1 MNLRLPPGLALLFLH
16 LAVAL
21 PAAPLSKS
29 QRIDF
34 FRDTNSRDLQ
44 GVLTRSD
51 GRVLPGPAL
60 SALTTDL
67 DADLLWSF
75 ATDQAGNLLVGTGPD
90 GKILQIDPR
99 QTSPTATVVADL
111 PDSHLF
117 ALLALPDGSLLAGTS
132 PEGGL
137 ILIRDGQALARAK
150 LPATSVLDLALL
162 PSAPGAAPVA
172 LVATGNPGRIY
183 RVDLEHFARPAANE
197 ETEEQATDE
206 ALATRGITLWGRVRD
221 QNLRRLTV
229 LADGRVLAGSAPA
242 GNVYAFPATG
252 GLPVVLAENRE
263 AEVTDLLPVTG
274 GFYAAITFAA
284 EPGDARVKRGGE
296 QSNGTKDKP
305 DQPVTDTATLLFSDT
320 APTPRFRGRSQLVWF
335 PDDGFP
341 EVVMAR
347 QQTAFYRLQEYDGLI
362 LIAGGE
368 EGELLGYDPVLRRS
382 VTLPGAV
389 AGQLNAILPAHD
401 HPGSFFVLGNN
412 PAALLQL
419 TFGETNPA
427 TLTTKRLDLGVPA
440 RIGAL
445 RFNPGAGT
453 RTDDLRVEL
462 RASFSSQEHEG
473 WGEWRQAVPRD
484 GGWSIDGLRGR
495 HVQTRLT
502 MPATPFELPPAEIH
516 FLPQNRRPQLVDFQ
530 VLAPDFMLLPAPEHI
545 DPPASTLGQILQ
557 SGTNEANLRSQFLAS
572 QIVPQTG
579 TQVVYWQINDPDGDN
594 FVSTFSLRHGQA
606 DDWTDLAVETTA
618 PYAQFETSHLPEG
631 VYHTRLTVAETAPRP
646 ASDRQ
651 RTTFSTAD
659 ILIDRTAPEIL
670 DASIDRHDAHW
681 RISVTMR
688 DGLSL
693 PAGLEVNFNHGLK
706 VVVEQPAD
714 GILDGNTE
722 TFTVEIPLSRA
733 TGATAV
739 EVVAF
744 DTLGNSSAR
753 RLPLPSR

>member
-1 MNLRLPPGLALLFLH
+1 MHHRHLPGFFLLFL
-16 LAVAL
+16 AL
-21 PAAPLSKS
+21 MTAQSASPLSKS

-44 GVLTRSD
+44 GVITRSD
-51 GRVLPGPAL
+51 GRVLPGPVL
-60 SALTTDL
+60 SPLTTHL

-75 ATDQAGNLLVGTGPD
+75 AAVDGSLFIGTGPE
-90 GKILQIDPR
+90 GKILRIDP
-99 QTSPTATVVADL
+99 QKTTPTATVVADL

-137 ILIRDGQALARAK
+137 ILLRDGQVLARAK
-150 LPATSVLDLALL
+150 LPATSVLDLAMI
-162 PSAPGAAPVA
+162 PSAPGLGPVA

-183 RVDLEHFARPAANE
+183 QVNLERFASTATTD
-197 ETEEQATDE
+197 ETEMEPDDT
-206 ALATRGITLWGRVRD
+206 ALAARGISLWGRVRD

-284 EPGDARVKRGGE
+284 EPADARVKRAGE
-296 QSNGTKDKP
+296 QANSAKDKP
-305 DQPVTDTATLLFSDT
+305 DQPVTDTATLLFNDS
-320 APTPRFRGRSQLVWF
+320 APTARFRGRSQLVWF

-362 LIAGGE
+362 LITGGE

-382 VTLPGAV
+382 VTLPGATS
-389 AGQLNAILPAHD
+389 GQLNAILPAHD
-401 HPGSFFVLGNN
+401 RPGNFFVLGNN

-419 TFGETNPA
+419 TFGETKPA
-427 TLTTKRLDLGVPA
+427 SLTTKRLDLGVPA

-453 RTDDLRVEL
+453 RVDDLRVEM

-473 WGEWRQAVPRD
+473 WGEWRQAVPQE
-484 GGWSIDGLRGR
+484 GGWSSDGLRGR
-495 HVQTRLT
+495 YVQARLT

-530 VLAPDFMLLPAPEHI
+530 VLAPDFMLLPAPERI

-557 SGTNEANLRSQFLAS
+557 SGGNEANLRNQFLAS
-572 QIVPQTG
+572 QVVPQTG

-594 FVSTFSLRHGQA
+594 FVSTFSLRHEQA
-606 DDWTDLAVETTA
+606 DDWTDLAVDTSA
-618 PYAQFETSHLPEG
+618 PFAQFETSHLPEG
-631 VYHTRLTVAETAPRP
+631 LYHSRLTVAETAPRP

-659 ILIDRTAPEIL
+659 ILIDRTAPELL
-670 DASIDRHDAHW
+670 DASIDRHDTHW

-706 VVVEQPAD
+706 VVVEQPLD
-714 GILDGNTE
+714 GILDGATE
-722 TFTVEIPLSRA
+722 TFVAEVPASRA
-733 TGATAV
+733 AGATSV

-744 DTLGNSSAR
+744 DALGNSTAR
-753 RLPLPSR
+753 RLPLPSS